1 MNTRQTII
9 EFARELS
16 PLLDASFELTA
27 KVEVGR
33 MRQFEEEEQLSPR
46 EFVSLSARDVTSPI

>member
-16 PLLDASFELTA
+16 PLRDASFELTA

-46 EFVSLSARDVTSPI
+46 EFASLSARDVTSPI